1 VEVRVDTGPW
11 ASRVDDN
18 AADLGGEFFGDGIWR
33 FPALAPGSHRLVIK
47 ERTSRDAGDLGL
59 TPQGVTVAYL
69 SRFGS
74 PVTLYESV
82 VPAVARPSLELDIGP
97 TQFEVVAGERI
108 TFSVDYANRGS
119 TTAREVDIEVM
130 LHAGL
135 ALDGGDRPTSSSGSR
150 HTWRRL
156 EIASGET
163 GRVTVVVRAEG
174 TLEAELR
181 FELAYTSPNG
191 EFIARVAATA
201 TVAARPAPAT
211 LTPTI
216 VAIAFV
222 GSSVALAG
230 FLATE
235 RGKTALLFL
244 LLLPMY
250 TRLRHDK
257 VLDHETRGMIR
268 GYIVANPGDHYNSI
282 KEALELPNGT
292 LAYHIQVLQKEMI
305 VRSVKDGKFRRFYPA
320 EMRVPEGG
328 EPTKIQRVILDL
340 IRTNPGITARDAA
353 GLLGLTSST
362 VSYHLEKL
370 EELSRVEYR
379 REGITKRL
387 YVRGH
392 VEPP

>member
-1 VEVRVDTGPW
+1 MATLFQTNPVDAAYAHALAQGKRVVGKSSEVVDI
-11 ASRVDDN
+11 ALLLLDQVRAN
-18 AADLGGEFFGDGIWR
+18 EFFDYQVY
-33 FPALAPGSHRLVIK
+33 FVSELSKAL
-47 ERTSRDAGDLGL
+47 ETSDVDVLILNRASLLQRAKVVRSWGLLYQRD
-59 TPQGVTVAYL
+59 QK
-69 SRFGS
+69 RR
-74 PVTLYESV
+74 V
-82 VPAVARPSLELDIGP
+82 VFEARAQS
-97 TQFEVVAGERI
+97 A
-108 TFSVDYANRGS
+108 
-119 TTAREVDIEVM
+119 
-130 LHAGL
+130 AGL
-135 ALDGGDRPTSSSGSR
+135 LFD
-150 HTWRRL
+150 
-156 EIASGET
+156 
-163 GRVTVVVRAEG
+163 
-174 TLEAELR
+174 
-181 FELAYTSPNG
+181 LAYTSPNG
-191 EFIARVAATA
+191 AFLARVAAPA
-201 TVAARPAPAT
+201 SVAVSPIPAPP
-211 LTPTI
+211 LLNPTMAV
-216 VAIAFV
+216 VAVA
-222 GSSVALAG
+222 GSSAALLGVAL
-230 FLATE
+230 TE
-235 RGKTALLFL
+235 RGKSGLLFL
-244 LLLPMY
+244 LFVPLY